1 MTCWNASHAVP
12 ADGLLWT
19 GKGDTLCWP
28 GRTTELPRD
37 VHVDT
42 SVPRTARIWN
52 YLLGGTDNFASDRAV
67 GDEILANLPHLA
79 ENARLSR
86 SYLARVT
93 RWLTTEAGVRQF
105 LDIGTGLP
113 TAENTHTVAQSVA
126 PDARIVYVDH
136 DPMVLEQARAL
147 LTSTPEGATAYVHA
161 DLRDPDAILAEAA
174 KTLDLTKPV
183 ALFLMGVLG
192 HVESD
197 DEAKRLIDAY
207 LGALAPGSYFAMYDG
222 SDTSPENTEVVRIWN
237 LSANPKYHLRTP
249 ERFAAL
255 FDGLEL
261 IEPGVTSA
269 PLWRPATADPKPLD
283 VVCGVARK
291 N

>member
-1 MTCWNASHAVP
+1 M
-12 ADGLLWT
+12 
-19 GKGDTLCWP
+19 
-28 GRTTELPRD
+28 
-37 VHVDT
+37 DT
-42 SVPRTARIWN
+42 SAPQTARIWN
-52 YLLGGTDNFASDRAV
+52 YLLGGTDNFAVDRAV
-67 GDEILANLPHLA
+67 GDEILANLPQLA

-86 SYLARVT
+86 AYLARVT
-93 RWLTTEAGVRQF
+93 RWLTAEAGVRQF

-136 DPMVLEQARAL
+136 DPLVLAQARGL
-147 LTSTPEGATAYVHA
+147 LDSTPEGATVYVHA
-161 DLRDPDAILAEAA
+161 DLRDPGTILAEAA
-174 KTLDLTKPV
+174 KTLDLTRPV

-197 DEAKRLIDAY
+197 DEAKHLIDTYMA
-207 LGALAPGSYFAMYDG
+207 ALPSGSWFAMYDG

-255 FDGLEL
+255 FEGLEL
-261 IEPGVTSA
+261 AEPGVVPVTR
-269 PLWRPATADPKPLD
+269 WRPEIDAPAIDQYGAVGRKP
-283 VVCGVARK
+283 
-291 N
+291 